1 MISKTTV
8 FTTITPLPGN
18 ITREAVISTYHNH
31 IEMIELNPL
40 VVERFK
46 CRPPSNATPEEFH
59 AIWYTIKGNSYFPR
73 RTTSQ
78 TLVESAAKGK
88 PPQTRFHTC
97 REV

>member
-59 AIWYTIKGNSYFPR
+59 AIWYTIKGNSFSEAHDV
-73 RTTSQ
+73 TN
-78 TLVESAAKGK
+78 A
-88 PPQTRFHTC
+88 C
-97 REV
+97 RISS